1 MEAHVKKWG
10 NSLGIRIPQSFA
22 IQIGLQENSI
32 VDLHLKSGELVIS
45 PRSQKYSLVE
55 LLDKVTSENLHSETD
70 WGPTVGN
77 EQW

>member
-22 IQIGLQENSI
+22 IQIGIQENSI

-45 PRSQKYSLVE
+45 PRSQKYSLID
-55 LLDKVTSENLHSETD
+55 LLNKVTSENVHSETD
-70 WGPTVGN
+70 WGPTVGK